1 MTVNL
6 RKLSFQEAWDTLT
19 IFYVDEELED
29 QIDQEVEK
37 LLEIARNFGL
47 VPASSLTTGALARL
61 LQQEGALEFVLR
73 EIGLSEEKFMR
84 MISLLRRIG
93 RIPDPLLPK
102 RGQGEWSLKQI
113 IRRIQVDADFSALV
127 ADLLLDGARDADL
140 RQVIPRYYLDM
151 LNLQEIATDS
161 EAARRARYKSMMLG
175 TYSGRKGHRVES
187 CIQRRIENLRQKH
200 GVGFEKGRS
209 RFVNV
214 DIDFAIPSLDDPWVI
229 VMSSFQETTSSA
241 QSTKARD
248 MLEAYQAI
256 QRVNARYGEKRVFV
270 NFADG
275 GGWLARKR
283 DFQRLVQNCDY
294 FINLHHLDM
303 LEPIVLTYVPSKYF
317 DQSSK

>member
-6 RKLSFQEAWDTLT
+6 RKLSFREAWDTLA

-37 LLEIARNFGL
+37 LLEIARSFGV
-47 VPASSLTTGALARL
+47 VPTSSLTTETLARL
-61 LQQEGALEFVLR
+61 LRQEGALELVLR
-73 EIGLSEEKFMR
+73 EMGLSEEKFMR
-84 MISLLRRIG
+84 IISLLRRIG
-93 RIPDPLLPK
+93 RIPVPLLPE
-102 RGQGEWSLKQI
+102 RGQGEWNLKQI
-113 IRRIQVDADFSALV
+113 IRRIQDDADFSAFV
-127 ADLLLDGARDADL
+127 AHLLLDGARDADL
-140 RQVIPRYYLDM
+140 RPVIPRYYLDM
-151 LNLQEIATDS
+151 LNLREIATDS
-161 EAARRARYKSMMLG
+161 EAARRARYKSAMIG
-175 TYSGRKGHRVES
+175 TYSGRKGHRVEAR
-187 CIQRRIENLRQKH
+187 IQRKLEDIRQKY

-256 QRVNARYGEKRVFV
+256 QRANARYGEKRVFV

-283 DFQRLVQNCDY
+283 DFQRLVENCDY
-294 FINLHHLDM
+294 FVNLHSLDM
-303 LEPIVLTYVPSKYF
+303 LEPIVLTYVPPKYHRR
-317 DQSSK
+317 